1 MDIKYARNVLRSEM
15 AAIKSLIPLI
25 NKNFQDAAKLI
36 LACKGRIVVTG
47 MGKTGLIGQ
56 KISATLASTGT
67 PSLFLHPAEAYHGDL
82 GRVVKDDI
90 VLALSNSGETEEV
103 IRLIP
108 TLKKIGV
115 KIIVI
120 TCSKQSPLGKHSDLV
135 LEMGRIP
142 EACSLGLVPSASTT
156 ALLALGDALALTVFR
171 NRGFSKEQFAFYH
184 PGGDLG
190 RRALVAITRGR
201 AGAVSIVN
209 NRGKLVGIFTDGD
222 LRRHLTE
229 QAHILS
235 EPIKKVMTKHPITAR
250 PEQLAAEVLRLLM
263 DKKIDEIPVVDSKH
277 TPIGMLDVQDLLD
290 AGLI

>member
-25 NKNFQDAAKLI
+25 NKKFQDAAKLI

-115 KIIVI
+115 KIVVI
-120 TCSKQSPLGKHSDLV
+120 TCSKDSPLG
-135 LEMGRIP
+135 
-142 EACSLGLVPSASTT
+142 
-156 ALLALGDALALTVFR
+156 
-171 NRGFSKEQFAFYH
+171 
-184 PGGDLG
+184 
-190 RRALVAITRGR
+190 
-201 AGAVSIVN
+201 
-209 NRGKLVGIFTDGD
+209 
-222 LRRHLTE
+222 
-229 QAHILS
+229 
-235 EPIKKVMTKHPITAR
+235 
-250 PEQLAAEVLRLLM
+250 
-263 DKKIDEIPVVDSKH
+263 
-277 TPIGMLDVQDLLD
+277 
-290 AGLI
+290 